1 MNSLE
6 HFSGLSRFG
15 DRVRGSL
22 LPFLVAGSL
31 LATQAVGA
39 DNSSV
44 TAYEGTIQIPT
55 YPWLPALP
63 HPYFRGTDGN
73 NIYPYP
79 MMDNLDRTRETR
91 TWRTVVLENEYLRIT
106 FLPELGGRVY
116 EVQDK
121 IGQQSMFY
129 VNHVVKPGLI
139 GQCGAWISGGIEF
152 NTGPAGHTVS
162 AVLPVDV
169 EILPPAADGS
179 RSVAVG
185 EVEKIYRT
193 RWTVV
198 VTLHPGRTY
207 LDETIQMYNGTET
220 IRPYYFWNCTAMP
233 NTAGFR
239 FIYPMTLGSDHGSDK
254 FFSWPMFEGKD
265 LSLGRNYQ
273 DASSIFARECDQDF
287 FGSYDED
294 KEYGVVAYANHQQ
307 LPGKKAW
314 TWGHGG
320 YGTMHQMDLTDADGP
335 YNEVQTGPLITQGE
349 VGRLDP
355 GETVRWQ
362 EWWYPVRGLGGF
374 NYASRDLAANATR
387 AGNNLRLRLIGTGT
401 WKSAQVRVLKNG
413 RELGVAPCAITPLR
427 ASELSFDPRGEA
439 EPFDIQVSGE
449 PGLAVSFRVPL
460 DLPARTPPVKR
471 KAPATAV
478 EFAQAGWQE
487 FLFAKFREAETS
499 FRKALTNDPQVAEA
513 QVGLALIHMDHDPAT
528 AASEAT
534 AALKTNPDSGLAH
547 YALAVATDRL
557 HETQKAIDQAWQSA
571 LDPVTAIPG
580 RALAAKLYLQ
590 RGDYRAAIEALVESG
605 PWQGDSV
612 AVNRLAFAELQAG
625 HRQDAIDHALKN
637 LERDPL
643 DAGARSILWLAK
655 AEPELLTLRG
665 LIDGKAQGALDLAAE
680 YSGLG
685 QPQTALRVLE
695 DFYLQGRLDEP
706 AGVDPI
712 PCYWAAYLSSR
723 LDKPERATTY
733 LRRAQAASPIGVFPH
748 RWETAP
754 VLRWALEKNQ
764 RDGKAALYLG
774 HLLFSLGGYAEG
786 CELWQRAAD
795 LNTAPVVA
803 YRALGMASRHLEGND
818 ERTAEYLEQA
828 NQASPGD
835 PIVARDLAQVLF
847 ALAEKTSAAD
857 KKNARIAQARDR
869 LTAAFAAGRG
879 RADFVALLAT
889 AHTRLGNYEETARLL
904 DSVRITIWEG
914 GRDVHNLFEESHITL
929 GKNHF
934 EAGRYDQALAE
945 FNRALEYPAN
955 LATGKLE
962 RDLQAHIHLL
972 RGNALAALGRKT
984 EAGKAWQQAVDE
996 PTSSDA
1002 KIEEARRKARE
1013 ALAKDR

>member
-1 MNSLE
+1 MNSQE
-6 HFSGLSRFG
+6 HFSGLTRLNSRAQG
-15 DRVRGSL
+15 GL
-22 LPFLVAGSL
+22 LAFLVASGL
-31 LATQAVGA
+31 LATPAVGA
-39 DNSSV
+39 DNAPV
-44 TAYEGTIQIPT
+44 AAYEGTIRLPT

-79 MMDNLDRTRETR
+79 MMDNLDRTRELR

-121 IGQQSMFY
+121 IGRQSMFY

-169 EILPPAADGS
+169 AILPAAADGS
-179 RSVAVG
+179 RAVAVG

-207 LDETIQMYNGTET
+207 LEETIQMYNGTET

-294 KEYGVVAYANHQQ
+294 KEYGVVAYANHHQ

-355 GETVRWQ
+355 GETVRWR

-387 AGNNLRLRLIGTGT
+387 SGGNLRLRLIGTGT
-401 WKSAQVRVLKNG
+401 WKSAQARVLRNG
-413 RELGVAPCAITPLR
+413 RELGTATCDITPLR
-427 ASELSFDPRGEA
+427 AADLSFDLMGES
-439 EPFDIQVSGE
+439 EPVEIQVNGE
-449 PGLAVSFRVPL
+449 PGLTASFRVPL

-487 FLFAKFREAETS
+487 FLFAKFGEAETS
-499 FRKALTNDPQVAEA
+499 FRKALTNDAQVAEA
-513 QVGLALIHMDHDPAT
+513 RVGLALIHMDHDPA
-528 AASEAT
+528 AAADEAA
-534 AALKTNPDSGLAH
+534 AALKINPDSGLAH
-547 YALAVATDRL
+547 FALAVASDRL
-557 HETQKAIDQAWQSA
+557 RETQKAIDHAWQSA

-580 RALAAKLYLQ
+580 RALAAKLHLQ
-590 RGDYRAAIEALVESG
+590 RGDYRAAMEALAEAG
-605 PWQGDSV
+605 PWQGDAV
-612 AVNRLAFAELQAG
+612 AVNRLAFAELKAG
-625 HRQDAIDHALKN
+625 HREDAVAHARQN
-637 LERDPL
+637 LRQDPL
-643 DAGARSILWLAK
+643 DAFARSILWLAK
-655 AEPELLTLRG
+655 AETELLTLRG
-665 LIDGKAQGALDLAAE
+665 LIDGKAQSALDLAAE
-680 YSGLG
+680 YDSLG
-685 QPQTALRVLE
+685 QKETALGILE
-695 DFYLQGRLDEP
+695 EFYLRECQDGP
-706 AGVDPI
+706 VDPI

-723 LDKPERATTY
+723 LNQPEPGAAY

-748 RWETAP
+748 RWESAP
-754 VLRWALEKNQ
+754 VLRWALEKTPQ
-764 RDGKAALYLG
+764 DGNAALYLG

-786 CELWQRAAD
+786 RQLWQRAAD
-795 LNTAPVVA
+795 LNTAPVIA
-803 YRALGMASRHLEGND
+803 YRALGMASRHLEGD
-818 ERTAEYLEQA
+818 DQRAADYLERA
-828 NQASPGD
+828 NRADPRD

-847 ALAEKTSAAD
+847 AMAEKTEAAE
-857 KKNARIAQARDR
+857 KKNAWIAQARDR
-869 LTAAFAAGRG
+869 LAAAFESGRG
-879 RADFVALLAT
+879 RADFIALLAR

-904 DSVRITIWEG
+904 DAVRITIWEG
-914 GRDVHNLFEESHITL
+914 GREVHDLFEQSHLTL
-929 GKNHF
+929 GKNHL
-934 EAGRYDQALAE
+934 EAKRYDQALTE
-945 FNRALEYPAN
+945 FNRALEYPPN

-962 RDLQAHIHLL
+962 HDLQAHIHLL

-984 EAGKAWQQAVDE
+984 EAGKAWQQAIDE
-996 PTSSDA
+996 PSSSDP
-1002 KIEEARRKARE
+1002 KIEDARKKARE
-1013 ALAKDR
+1013 ARDANR